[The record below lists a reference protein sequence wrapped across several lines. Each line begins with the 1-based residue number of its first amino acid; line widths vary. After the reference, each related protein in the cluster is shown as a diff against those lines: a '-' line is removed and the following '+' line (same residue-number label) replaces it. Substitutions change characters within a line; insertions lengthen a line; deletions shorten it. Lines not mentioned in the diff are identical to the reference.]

1 MRFVLL
7 VAALVVGAAP
17 ADAAELVRRPYLQKT
32 SETSTTIVW
41 RTSEPTT
48 GEVRYGVDPTD
59 LERSATSDV
68 EDPNH
73 AVEITGLTPDTTYYY
88 AVFSAGQL
96 LASPAE
102 LDPRQVPLHTFTTHP
117 EVGSERPFR
126 AWVVGDSGTGS
137 LRQLQVADAMLNRVG
152 TARPDLFLHMG
163 DMAYGDGTDEQ
174 FTSRFFAPY
183 ADILSN
189 TTVWP
194 TMGNHEGHTSNSS
207 EQTGPYYE
215 GYHLPTAGESGGLPS
230 GTEAYYSYD
239 YANVHFIVLDSYES
253 DRNPGGA
260 MLTWLEE
267 DLAATDQEWIVAY
280 FHHPPYTKGSHDSDR
295 EREHIDMREN
305 ATPILEAGGVDLV
318 MGGHSHVYERSYLLD
333 GAYQTP
339 STSFGIIDG
348 GDGRILGD
356 GPYQK
361 EPGVTNGGA
370 LYVVAGHGGTGV
382 RAQGEHPLMY
392 ITEPING
399 SVLLDFE
406 QGRLTITNV
415 RWDGVVSDT
424 AVLVKGRSVVVGLP
438 DGGEK
443 QRPGA
448 LRPIRWASTGDV
460 GDVAILFSC
469 DGGATWETVVDRTED
484 DGRFDWVVPEVE
496 TRAGLVRVEPVDEPA
511 LGDQSNAS
519 FYVGRVGP
527 YEDLPWRSEW
537 KYWDKPEP
545 PGERWNQ
552 IYFDDSGWQ
561 EGRGEFGYGD
571 GDENVEL
578 AGRPVHA
585 SYYFRRRF
593 RVADE
598 ITAVWLR
605 ARFDDGV
612 AIFVDGTLAVQV
624 NMSDGF
630 AHDVGASSPSADNE
644 LIELPISP
652 DLFPPG
658 EHVLSALVKQRAGSI
673 DLSFDA
679 SVEFTFSR
687 SSALPCGIEPRPG
700 PGGPGSPGCE
710 DCESSVAAG
719 EGGWLFLAVL
729 LFARRRYSPRPC
741 PTPPSATSPPRD

>member
-1 MRFVLL
+1 LTRASVL
-7 VAALVVGAAP
+7 VALVVALLLPAP
-17 ADAAELVRRPYLQKT
+17 SEAVELIRRPYLQKT
-32 SETSTTIVW
+32 SETTVTLVW
-41 RTSEPTT
+41 RTSEATT
-48 GEVRYGVDPTD
+48 GEVHYGTDPTD
-59 LERSATSDV
+59 LDQTATSDV

-102 LDPRQVPLHTFTTHP
+102 LDARQHPIHTFTTHP
-117 EVGSERPFR
+117 PAGEPTPFR

-137 LRQLQVADAMLNRVG
+137 LRQLQVKDAMLNRVG
-152 TARPDLFLHMG
+152 PDRPDLFLHLG
-163 DMAYGDGTDEQ
+163 DMAYGDGTDDQ
-174 FTSRFFAPY
+174 FTERFYRPY
-183 ADILSN
+183 AEILAN
-189 TTVWP
+189 TPVWP
-194 TMGNHEGHTSNSS
+194 TLGNHEGHTSNSA

-215 GYHLPTAGESGGLPS
+215 GYFLPTAGESGGLPS
-230 GTEAYYSYD
+230 GTEAYYSFD
-239 YANVHFIVLDSYES
+239 YADVHFIVLDSYES

-267 DLAATDQEWIVAY
+267 DIAATDQQWIVAY

-305 ATPILEAGGVDLV
+305 VTPILEAGGVDLV

-333 GAYQTP
+333 GAYETP

-361 EPGVTNGGA
+361 DPGATNAGA
-370 LYVVAGHGGTGV
+370 LYVTAGHGGTGV
-382 RAQGEHPLMY
+382 RASGEHPLMY

-415 RWDGVVSDT
+415 RFDGVISDT
-424 AVLVKGRSVVVGLP
+424 AVLVKGRSVVVGAP

-443 QRPGA
+443 RRPGG
-448 LRPIRWASTGDV
+448 LDRIRWASTGDV
-460 GDVAILFSC
+460 GDVRILFSC
-469 DGGATWETVVDRTED
+469 DEGATWETVVERTAD
-484 DGRFDWVVPEVE
+484 DGRFDWIVPEVE
-496 TRAGLVRVEPVDEPA
+496 TRNALIRVEPVDEPE
-511 LGDQSNAS
+511 LGDRSNAR

-527 YEDLPWRSEW
+527 YEDLPWQSEW
-537 KYWDKPEP
+537 KYWDKAGH

-552 IYFDDSGWQ
+552 IYYDDSTWQ
-561 EGRGEFGYGD
+561 QGRGEFGYGD

-578 AGRPVHA
+578 AFRPVHP
-585 SYYFRRRF
+585 SYYFRKRF
-593 RVADE
+593 TVADD
-598 ITAVWLR
+598 ITAVWMR
-605 ARFDDGV
+605 ARFDDGLAV
-612 AIFVDGTLAVQV
+612 FVDGRLAVQV

-630 AHDVGASSPSADNE
+630 GHDVGASSPSADNE

-652 DLFPPG
+652 EFFDVG
-658 EHVLSALVKQRAGSI
+658 EHVLGVMVKQRAGSI

-687 SSALPCGIEPRPG
+687 SAALPCGAEARPG
-700 PGGPGSPGCE
+700 PGGPGTPGCE
-710 DCESSVAAG
+710 DCGSSLAAG
-719 EGGWLFLAVL
+719 GSGGL
-729 LFARRRYSPRPC
+729 LLLPLLVARRRR
-741 PTPPSATSPPRD
+741 